1 MVEFDAN
8 LVYDDGENV
17 IGWDVIVTSEAGD
30 VIGSVAVTDQTTIQS
45 LRNDL
50 EELADEVISIDDVKA
65 VLLNTQEDTP
75 INATLLSGI
84 ASDGYAKTVHIHD
97 DRYFTESEV
106 NALLLNKAG
115 VNHTHTTDNIS
126 DFDTAL
132 QAGFSDMLN
141 WTLVYT
147 APSSA
152 FDPSNINTSGT
163 NALRFW
169 KCGNLILAK
178 YYLTTHSFNSSVVGT
193 DRNVISTLPSKV
205 RAVTDFNFPAFNAS
219 ATGEP
224 CLINVGDGFKIR
236 PYKAIAYVTTGTIMY
251 VAKNNNLE

>member
-1 MVEFDAN
+1 MVDFTAN

-65 VLLNTQEDTP
+65 LLVNSQEGTP

-84 ASDGYAKTVHIHD
+84 ASDGYAKTVHSHD
-97 DRYFTESEV
+97 DRYYTESEV

-115 VNHTHTTDNIS
+115 VNHTHTTSNIS

-132 QAGFSDMLN
+132 QSGFSDMLN

-147 APSSA
+147 APLST
-152 FDPSNINTSGT
+152 FDNTNINKSK
-163 NALRFW
+163 NNSIQFW
-169 KCGNLILAK
+169 KCGNLILCK
-178 YYLTTHSFNSSVVGT
+178 YYITTTQFGSSVLAS
-193 DRNVISTLPSKV
+193 DRNVIGTLPSTV
-205 RAVTDFNFPAFNAS
+205 QAVTDFYNDAFHAGAN
-219 ATGEP
+219 GEP
-224 CLINVGDGFKIR
+224 CLINVGNGFKIR
-236 PYKAIAYVTTGTIMY
+236 PYKAIAYTTTGTMMY

>member
-1 MVEFDAN
+1 MVDFTAN

-50 EELADEVISIDDVKA
+50 EELADEIISIDDVKA
-65 VLLNTQEDTP
+65 LLVNSQEDTP

-84 ASDGYAKTVHIHD
+84 ASDGYAKTVHTHD
-97 DRYFTESEV
+97 DRYYTESEV

-115 VNHTHTTDNIS
+115 VNHTHTTSNIS

-132 QAGFSDMLN
+132 QSGFSDMLN

-147 APSSA
+147 APLSA
-152 FDPSNINTSGT
+152 FDNNNINKSKT
-163 NALRFW
+163 NSIQFW
-169 KCGNLILAK
+169 KCGNLILVR
-178 YYLTTHSFNSSVVGT
+178 YYLNTNSFSSSVLGT
-193 DRNVISTLPSKV
+193 DRNVIGTLPSIV
-205 RAVTDFNFPAFNAS
+205 QASTDFYETGFNAS

-224 CLINVGDGFKIR
+224 CLINVGNGFKIR
-236 PYKAIAYVTTGTIMY
+236 PYKAIAYITTGTMMY

>member
-1 MVEFDAN
+1 MVDFTAN

-65 VLLNTQEDTP
+65 LLVNSQEDTP

-84 ASDGYAKTVHIHD
+84 ASDGYAKTVHSHD
-97 DRYFTESEV
+97 DRYYTESEV

-115 VNHTHTTDNIS
+115 VNHTHTTSNIS
-126 DFDTAL
+126 DFDTA
-132 QAGFSDMLN
+132 FKTNFDTNLN
-141 WTLVYT
+141 WTLIYD
-147 APSSA
+147 APLSV
-152 FDPSNINTSGT
+152 FDNTNINKNGT
-163 NALRFW
+163 NYILFY
-169 KCGNLILAK
+169 KCGNLILCK
-178 YYLTTHSFNSSVVGT
+178 YYITTTQFGSSVLGT
-193 DRNVISTLPSKV
+193 DRNVVGTLPSKV
-205 RAVTDFNFPAFNAS
+205 QAIGTLYSPNFNAS

-224 CLINVGDGFKIR
+224 CLITIGNGFKIR
-236 PYKAIAYVTTGTIMY
+236 PYKAIAYTTTGTMMY

>member
-1 MVEFDAN
+1 MVDFTAN

-50 EELADEVISIDDVKA
+50 EELADEVISIDDVKD

-84 ASDGYAKTVHIHD
+84 ASDGYAKTVHSHD
-97 DRYFTESEV
+97 DRYYTESEV

-115 VNHTHTTDNIS
+115 VNHTHTASNIS
-126 DFDTAL
+126 DFDTA
-132 QAGFSDMLN
+132 FKTNFDTNLN
-141 WTLVYT
+141 WTLIYD
-147 APSSA
+147 APLSL
-152 FDPSNINTSGT
+152 FDNTNINKSQP
-163 NALRFW
+163 NYIKFW
-169 KCGNLILAK
+169 KCGNLILCS
-178 YYLTTHSFNSSVVGT
+178 YYFTTNQFSGSVVGT
-193 DRNVISTLPSKV
+193 DRNVIGTLPVNV
-205 RAVTDFNFPAFNAS
+205 RAVTDFNFRTFRAGTDFN
-219 ATGEP
+219 P
-224 CLINVGDGFKIR
+224 CLITIGDGVMIK
-236 PYKAIAYVTTGTIMY
+236 PYKSGDYIVSGTEVY

>member
-1 MVEFDAN
+1 MVEFTAN

-17 IGWDVIVTSEAGD
+17 IGWDVIVTSEAGE

-50 EELADEVISIDDVKA
+50 EELADEIISIDDVKA

-75 INATLLSGI
+75 INATRLSGI
-84 ASDGYAKTVHIHD
+84 ASDGYSKVGHRHD

-106 NALLLNKAG
+106 NALLQNKASI
-115 VNHTHTTDNIS
+115 NHTHTTDNIS

-132 QAGFSDMLN
+132 QAGFAEMLN

-147 APSSA
+147 APLSA
-152 FDPSNINTSGT
+152 FDNTNINKSGT
-163 NALRFW
+163 NSVQFW
-169 KCGNLILAK
+169 KCGNLILVR
-178 YYLTTHSFNSSVVGT
+178 YYLTTNSFSSSVLGT
-193 DRNVISTLPSKV
+193 DRNVIGTLPSIV
-205 RAVTDFNFPAFNAS
+205 QASTDFYETGFNAS

-224 CLINVGDGFKIR
+224 CLINVGNGFKIR
-236 PYKAIAYVTTGTIMY
+236 PYKAIAYVAAGAMAY